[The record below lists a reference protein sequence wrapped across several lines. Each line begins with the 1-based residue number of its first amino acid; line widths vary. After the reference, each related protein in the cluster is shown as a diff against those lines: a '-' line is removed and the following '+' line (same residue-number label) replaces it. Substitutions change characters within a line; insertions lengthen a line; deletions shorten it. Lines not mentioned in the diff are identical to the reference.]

1 MFLNILY
8 RDTGA
13 VMNNQPITFHLLIW
27 TCCSLLA
34 ISEWLGI
41 HTFFN
46 PLHIQT
52 PSSESIPHALMATL
66 SKLNT
71 LTPGFIH
78 ISALQCQLETC
89 TLKGELK
96 SNQAFSYIQNRL
108 KTAYQCHI
116 TSSNQDQKLSL
127 TCQKSLTQLS

>member
-1 MFLNILY
+1 MH
-8 RDTGA
+8 
-13 VMNNQPITFHLLIW
+13 NQPITFHLLIW

-41 HTFFN
+41 QTFPDQSHT
-46 PLHIQT
+46 QT
-52 PSSESIPHALMATL
+52 PSSESIPHALMTTL
-66 SKLNT
+66 SKLST

-89 TLKGELK
+89 TLKGQLK
-96 SNQAFSYIQNRL
+96 SNQTFSHIQSRL

-116 TSSNQDQKLSL
+116 TSSNQNQGLSL
-127 TCQKSLTQLS
+127 TCQKSLTQPS

>member
-1 MFLNILY
+1 MH
-8 RDTGA
+8 
-13 VMNNQPITFHLLIW
+13 NQPITFHLLIW

-41 HTFFN
+41 QTFSDQ
-46 PLHIQT
+46 LHIQT
-52 PSSESIPHALMATL
+52 PSIESIPHALMTTL
-66 SKLNT
+66 SKLST

-89 TLKGELK
+89 TLKGQLK
-96 SNQAFSYIQNRL
+96 SNQAFSHIQSRL

-116 TSSNQDQKLSL
+116 TSSNQDQGLSL
-127 TCQKSLTQLS
+127 TCQKPLTQSS